1 MGSLPFLS
9 LGFLI
14 CKRESGQTDLPVVV
28 RTGNGENEVNGPR
41 RGSGGLSA
49 GSAGSAGVP
58 PTKVGPWNVKAV
70 SVLQGRDGFS

>member
-28 RTGNGENEVNGPR
+28 RTGNGENEVNGPW
-41 RGSGGLSA
+41 RGSGGLLGGAQARQEFPQPKSDL
-49 GSAGSAGVP
+49 G
-58 PTKVGPWNVKAV
+58 T
-70 SVLQGRDGFS
+70 